1 MHPLIARFL
10 DLPAAIATL
19 EKAETDSTLDA
30 DESALIA
37 AAIASP
43 RSRDAVLKAKGKQ
56 KASAEAEQHLV
67 ILATRAATKRLAVD
81 PKIGPRMT
89 SARAALEKEGAT
101 AEEAD
106 GLIAQAVLEEAFG
119 YAEDPGTF
127 DADFLAETLDSLA
140 HLGAITQ
147 DTIDTWLEEFA
158 KAGDAQLRALRLAVA
173 EAVLES
179 AWSDGPQPITPEHLD
194 EALEKLGDTVAES
207 DFARATQAVEQL
219 LTFLTGKQV
228 VGRERAERLSH
239 LARTAS
245 TGGADPFE
253 DDAQDDDDDFEEEQP
268 N

>member
-10 DLPAAIATL
+10 DLPTAIATL
-19 EKAETDSTLDA
+19 EKAESDSTLDA
-30 DESALIA
+30 DESALLA
-37 AAIASP
+37 ASIASP
-43 RSRDAVLKAKGKQ
+43 KSREAVLKAKGKQ
-56 KASAEAEQHLV
+56 KASAEAEQHLIV
-67 ILATRAATKRLAVD
+67 LATRAATKRLAVD
-81 PKIGPRMT
+81 PKLGPRMT
-89 SARAALEKEGAT
+89 SARAALEKEGAS
-101 AEEAD
+101 AEEAE

-119 YAEDPGTF
+119 YAEDPGAF
-127 DADFLAETLDSLA
+127 DADYLAETFDSLA

-158 KAGDAQLRALRLAVA
+158 KQGSADERALRLSVA

-194 EALEKLGDTVAES
+194 EALEKLGDLVAES
-207 DFARATQAVEQL
+207 DFAKATQTVEL
-219 LTFLTGKQV
+219 LLAFLLSKHV

-239 LARTAS
+239 LAKTAS

-253 DDAQDDDDDFEEEQP
+253 DEAQDEDDADDESI

>member
-10 DLPAAIATL
+10 DLPTAIATL
-19 EKAETDSTLDA
+19 EKAESDSTLDA
-30 DESALIA
+30 DESALLA
-37 AAIASP
+37 ASIASP
-43 RSRDAVLKAKGKQ
+43 RSREAVLKAKGKQ
-56 KASAEAEQHLV
+56 KASAEAEQHLIV
-67 ILATRAATKRLAVD
+67 LATRAATKRLSVD
-81 PKIGPRMT
+81 PKLGPRMT
-89 SARAALEKEGAT
+89 SARAALEKEGAS
-101 AEEAD
+101 AEEAE

-119 YAEDPGTF
+119 YAEDPGAF
-127 DADFLAETLDSLA
+127 DADYLAETFDSLA

-158 KAGDAQLRALRLAVA
+158 KQGSADERALRLSVA

-194 EALEKLGDTVAES
+194 EALEKLGDLVAES
-207 DFARATQAVEQL
+207 DFAKATQTVEL
-219 LTFLTGKQV
+219 LLVFLLSKHV

-239 LARTAS
+239 LAKTAS

-253 DDAQDDDDDFEEEQP
+253 DEAQDEDDADDESI